1 MGCASISDVI
11 AQVTVVPVSVTAP
24 WSGRLANDWLDGPEM
39 LKPYLQCVG
48 VVPPSVQLPSDMASN
63 SGWVTEET

>member
-24 WSGRLANDWLDGPEM
+24 GSGHLDGPEM
-39 LKPYLQCVG
+39 SKPYLQCVG
-48 VVPPSVQLPSDMASN
+48 VVPPSVQLPSDMASDRVWM
-63 SGWVTEET
+63 GEET